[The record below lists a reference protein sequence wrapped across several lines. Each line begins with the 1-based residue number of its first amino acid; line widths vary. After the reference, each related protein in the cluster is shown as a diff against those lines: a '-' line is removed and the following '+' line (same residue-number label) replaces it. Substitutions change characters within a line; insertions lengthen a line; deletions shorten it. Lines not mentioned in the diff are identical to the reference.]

1 MAPGGRLPGWHP
13 AREFHHGPELKRSI
27 REAEDTDAVDLS
39 LNSKIKYQDAE
50 KNLREKDMGQLRLL
64 DRRSPDTASL
74 VLRTSPPPCRPNL
87 TLAGCRLAR
96 ATPPAGLPVLRPIP
110 SSIHATAQYPGGT
123 GRCSRRSLPD
133 RWQPSPFQRVVC
145 VKFCK
150 KYFRKIQFSSVDR
163 RRACGNVGKL
173 SVLGEAFPSLRGNP
187 CLLADFL

>member
-64 DRRSPDTASL
+64 DRRSPDTAFL

-123 GRCSRRSLPD
+123 SRCSRRSLPD
-133 RWQPSPFQRVVC
+133 RWQPSPFQRRVG
-145 VKFCK
+145 
-150 KYFRKIQFSSVDR
+150 FRIVRFDGVDAPDPR
-163 RRACGNVGKL
+163 RQNGPGQQNAQGVR
-173 SVLGEAFPSLRGNP
+173 SEHERGRDTW
-187 CLLADFL
+187 AR